1 MGLSVITVRLPPAVH
16 QGSFQKSTLAVPD
29 LKLLTPAQAANAL
42 ALQNAMLWFG
52 AAVLAMLL
60 KGRARTHRAL
70 ACVALASAVAIH
82 CVVTWLLGVN
92 LVTAPNDDLL
102 VVSVMSAVVFIFFAV
117 VDVHAAL
124 ILIRRPGGEEE

>member
-1 MGLSVITVRLPPAVH
+1 MQA
-16 QGSFQKSTLAVPD
+16 Q
-29 LKLLTPAQAANAL
+29 LLTPAQAANAL

-52 AAVLAMLL
+52 AAGAGAAELAMLL

-92 LVTAPNDDLL
+92 LVTAPTGLEGQPPRRQRHVGRRLHLL
-102 VVSVMSAVVFIFFAV
+102 
-117 VDVHAAL
+117 
-124 ILIRRPGGEEE
+124 RRG